1 MLQLLR
7 AGVSEAGLA
16 AAQAALLRL
25 PRVQGQRGRQPRRG
39 RQVRHVCDTCTVSRL
54 VTRCHVLERGAR
66 DE

>member
-39 RQVRHVCDTCTVSRL
+39 RQVRYVYSVTIGHAVSRIG
-54 VTRCHVLERGAR
+54 TRGS
-66 DE
+66 